1 MNAIRLV
8 KPPIDLAEYV
18 RLYAHREAHLH
29 DAEIFHPVP
38 ARASAAL
45 EFIFGNPHDVLW
57 YGRSIVEVAPT
68 IALVGLQTY
77 RRVRLRIHGTVE
89 SFAIFFQPAG
99 LYRLFGIPMH
109 ELTNRDCEARA
120 LLGAS
125 ITGLRERLG
134 NSRTFDERAQ
144 IATEYL
150 RRVCQAL
157 DGPDG
162 VSAAAD
168 EIVRSKGQIRIPDL
182 AYRAGLSMRQ
192 FERRFSEQIG
202 MRPKLYARIA
212 RFEAALDSK
221 AKSTAKSWTEVAHE
235 HGYHDQMHLV
245 HDFEEFSSETPS
257 GVLTQ
262 VELAH
267 RSYIDGIR
275 LGRGLAAVSGTPTL
289 IL

>member
-1 MNAIRLV
+1 MHIIRLV
-8 KPPIDLAEYV
+8 KPPLDLAEYV
-18 RLYAHREAHLH
+18 RSFTQREARTY
-29 DAEIFHPVP
+29 DAEILHPVP
-38 ARASAAL
+38 ARASSAL
-45 EFIFGNPHDVLW
+45 EFIFGDPYEVLW
-57 YGRSIVEVAPT
+57 CDGSIVEIAPST
-68 IALVGLQTY
+68 ALVGLQTH
-77 RRVRLRIHGTVE
+77 RRVRLRILGTVE

-99 LYRLFGIPMH
+99 LYRLFGISMH
-109 ELTNRDCEARA
+109 ELTNHDCDARA
-120 LLGAS
+120 LLGTS
-125 ITGLRERLG
+125 IAGLRERLG
-134 NSRTFDERAQ
+134 NSRTFDERGQ

-150 RRVCQAL
+150 RAACHTL

-162 VSAAAD
+162 VSAAAN
-168 EIVRSKGQIRIPDL
+168 EIVRSKGQIRMTNL
-182 AYRAGLSMRQ
+182 ARRAGLSMRQ
-192 FERRFSEQIG
+192 FERRFCQQIG

-221 AKSTAKSWTEVAHE
+221 AKSSTKSWTEVAHE

-267 RSYIDGIR
+267 RSHIEGIR
-275 LGRGLAAVSGTPTL
+275 FGRGLAAVSGTPTL